1 MRYRTVL
8 SAVLSSIVL
17 LALIPASGALAALAE
32 KDKVALEVMND
43 AVKQTVKKTG
53 TEAAGVG
60 SWISQQKYKGP
71 LTGGTSDH
79 DMRVILT
86 GETDEAFCLF
96 HTLM

>member
-60 SWISQQKYKGP
+60 SWISQQKYKG
-71 LTGGTSDH
+71 
-79 DMRVILT
+79 R
-86 GETDEAFCLF
+86 
-96 HTLM
+96 

>member
-43 AVKQTVKKTG
+43 AVKQTV
-53 TEAAGVG
+53 
-60 SWISQQKYKGP
+60 
-71 LTGGTSDH
+71 
-79 DMRVILT
+79 
-86 GETDEAFCLF
+86 
-96 HTLM
+96 